1 MSRIEGLL
9 RAYEEF
15 VAQPWTQNLAGA
27 ERVWFA
33 VYEPAQERR
42 LLFRIPEF
50 ETATVKSGHG
60 WRHLDIGDYFAHWM
74 AGHKYREAYFEE
86 PEAMDLALRDFASAT
101 AAYIKQ
107 FLTSPAVDEN
117 TVAAIS
123 GVGALFGLARTS
135 EIIDQVTSAIRGRL
149 LVFFPGRHESSQYR
163 LLDARDGWNYLAIPI
178 IAKNGD

>member
-9 RAYEEF
+9 KAYEEF
-15 VAQPWTQNLAGA
+15 VAQPWTPSLAGA

-60 WRHLDIGDYFAHWM
+60 WRYLDIGDTFAQWM
-74 AGHKYREAYFEE
+74 ARHKYREAYFEE
-86 PEAMDLALRDFASAT
+86 PEAMELALRDFAAAT
-101 AAYIKQ
+101 AAQIREL
-107 FLTSPAVDEN
+107 LTSPGVDEY

-123 GVGALFGLARTS
+123 GAGALFGLARTS

-178 IAKNGD
+178 IAVNGD

>member
-9 RAYEEF
+9 KAYEEF
-15 VAQPWTQNLAGA
+15 VAQPWTPSLAGA

-42 LLFRIPEF
+42 LLLRIPEF
-50 ETATVKSGHG
+50 ATATVKSGHG
-60 WRHLDIGDYFAHWM
+60 WRHLDIGDSFAHWM
-74 AGHKYREAYFEE
+74 AAHKYREAYFEE
-86 PEAMDLALRDFASAT
+86 PEAMDLALRDFAGAT
-101 AAYIKQ
+101 AATVVQ
-107 FLTSPAVDEN
+107 FLTAPGVDEN

-135 EIIDQVTSAIRGRL
+135 EIIDQVASAIRGRL
-149 LVFFPGRHESSQYR
+149 LVFFPGRHEAGQYR